1 MDEVILDVAR
11 QTVRTWPDLAV
22 GTRTAR
28 AKAWGALAGHGVV
41 ALRARLG
48 REVTDAERRA
58 LWTALWREAA
68 REP

>member
-1 MDEVILDVAR
+1 MDEVLLDVAR
-11 QTVRTWPDLAV
+11 QTVRTWPDLAL

-28 AKAWGALAGHGVV
+28 PKAWGALAGHGVV

-48 REVTDAERRA
+48 REVTDLERRA